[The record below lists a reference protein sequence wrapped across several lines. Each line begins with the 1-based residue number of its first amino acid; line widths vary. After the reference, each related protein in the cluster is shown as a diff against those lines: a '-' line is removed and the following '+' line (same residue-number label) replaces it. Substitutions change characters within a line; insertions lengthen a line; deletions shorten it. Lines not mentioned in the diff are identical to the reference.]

1 MMKKYVKRRFK
12 IVNASLHE
20 VNKYHNQ
27 LVEGL
32 ITLEEYITKA
42 LYIYN
47 KAELLKCKNRLKEF
61 SERL

>member
-1 MMKKYVKRRFK
+1 MKNKYIKRRLK
-12 IVNASLHE
+12 IVNASIHE

-47 KAELLKCKNRLKEF
+47 KSELLKCKNRLKEF

>member
-1 MMKKYVKRRFK
+1 MTEEVCKRRFK
-12 IVNASLHE
+12 IVNASIHE

-27 LVEGL
+27 LVGGL

-47 KAELLKCKNRLKEF
+47 KSELLQCKNRLKEF

>member
-1 MMKKYVKRRFK
+1 MNKYVKRRLK
-12 IVNASLHE
+12 IVNASIHE
-20 VNKYHNQ
+20 VNKYHKQ

-47 KAELLKCKNRLKEF
+47 KSELLQCKNRLKEF